1 MELKMGEK
9 IRTLRKAR
17 DISQEVLAQAL
28 GVTFQAVSKWETG
41 SALPDVTLI
50 PAIAGFFGV
59 STDELFDVNML
70 EQERLVEDICNNAF
84 KYRFSDPDKA
94 EEILREGLKRFPGN
108 EIILN
113 NLLVEYTVQGPER
126 NDDIIALCKS
136 ILEIARLDDV
146 RYDVLRILA
155 ETYKATGQQAL
166 VAPTLEQIPELYFT
180 KLGCMAELL
189 EGNESLDAA
198 KKQLG
203 LDLESMINMLLIIA
217 ERQHET
223 GDNDDGVKYR
233 NIATRV
239 LAAFKS
245 EDCIHFIPAPFE
257 DYLKEKLVKK

>member
-1 MELKMGEK
+1 MELKMGDK
-9 IRTLRKAR
+9 IRSLRKAR
-17 DISQEVLAQAL
+17 DISQEVLASAL

-41 SALPDVTLI
+41 SALPDVALI
-50 PAIAGFFGV
+50 PAISGFFGV

-70 EQERLVEDICNNAF
+70 EQERQVEEICNKAYE
-84 KYRFSDPDKA
+84 YRFSDPKRA

-136 ILEIARLDDV
+136 ILEIARLDEV
-146 RYDVLRILA
+146 KYDVQRILA

-166 VAPTLEQIPELYFT
+166 VKPTLEQIPEIYFT

-189 EGNESLDAA
+189 EGEESLDAA

-203 LDLESMINMLLIIA
+203 IDLEGIIDRLMIISARLTEIEDENEA
-217 ERQHET
+217 K
-223 GDNDDGVKYR
+223 KYR
-233 NIATRV
+233 NIASRV
-239 LAAFKS
+239 VSAFSS
-245 EDCIHFIPAPFE
+245 EDCAHFNPAPFE
-257 DYLKEKLVKK
+257 DYLREKLEK